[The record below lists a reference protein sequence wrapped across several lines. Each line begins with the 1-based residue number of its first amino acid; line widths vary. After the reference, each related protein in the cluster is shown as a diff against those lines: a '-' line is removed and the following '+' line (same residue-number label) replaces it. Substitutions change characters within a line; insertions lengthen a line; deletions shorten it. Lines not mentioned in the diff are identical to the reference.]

1 MRKSGSAIRR
11 GRKRS
16 GPRQFIGL
24 MSGTSADGVDAA
36 LTTVERYRRGAVGVR
51 LKAFAT
57 FPYPPDLRAR
67 VLKAA
72 GAGRVRLEE
81 LASLNV
87 ELGEVF
93 GEAARRVARR
103 AKTPLA
109 SVAAVGS
116 HGQTVF
122 HGPRPSEGGGRRA
135 ATLQIADPSV
145 IAERTGCT
153 VVADFRSADVAAG
166 GEGAPLSPH
175 GHALLF
181 RHPRRGRLILN
192 LGGIANI
199 SALPPGPRG
208 KSPSDVLAFDTG
220 PGNMVLDALMEELS
234 RGRETFDRSGRAAA
248 RGRADETLL
257 ARLLKHPY
265 FWDSPNKS
273 TGRETFGRAYAMRLL
288 RSARRR
294 GGGPEDAL
302 ATATALT
309 AQSIADQLERFVFG
323 QGTYRELYLSG
334 GGTKNRTLVRMI
346 QEALPALAVQPV
358 DTLGIPADA
367 LEAVIFALLAAE
379 TIDGRAVW
387 LPHATG
393 SRHPVLL
400 GTIVPGRAG

>member
-1 MRKSGSAIRR
+1 
-11 GRKRS
+11 
-16 GPRQFIGL
+16 
-24 MSGTSADGVDAA
+24 
-36 LTTVERYRRGAVGVR
+36 
-51 LKAFAT
+51 
-57 FPYPPDLRAR
+57 
-67 VLKAA
+67 
-72 GAGRVRLEE
+72 
-81 LASLNV
+81 
-87 ELGEVF
+87 
-93 GEAARRVARR
+93 
-103 AKTPLA
+103 
-109 SVAAVGS
+109 
-116 HGQTVF
+116 
-122 HGPRPSEGGGRRA
+122 
-135 ATLQIADPSV
+135 
-145 IAERTGCT
+145 
-153 VVADFRSADVAAG
+153 
-166 GEGAPLSPH
+166 
-175 GHALLF
+175 
-181 RHPRRGRLILN
+181 
-192 LGGIANI
+192 
-199 SALPPGPRG
+199 
-208 KSPSDVLAFDTG
+208 
-220 PGNMVLDALMEELS
+220 MVLDALMEELS
-234 RGRETFDRSGRAAA
+234 RGRETFDRIGRAAA

-358 DTLGIPADA
+358 DALGIPADA